1 MIAVRFTPSFVRQIQ
16 SLSDEIQE
24 EIFQNIHQ
32 FVNDLNTQPVF
43 SVEDSLAWEIY

>member
-24 EIFQNIHQ
+24 EIFQK
-32 FVNDLNTQPVF
+32 VNRKNEVLFHAIGDHDVYK
-43 SVEDSLAWEIY
+43 D